1 MIFNYYY
8 MFIEDLVIVIANSI
22 LLSKE
27 YLKTEAG
34 SLNTNRESGEACM
47 QFWTLQT
54 FSLKA
59 KDDKRSK

>member
-1 MIFNYYY
+1 

-47 QFWTLQT
+47 QF
-54 FSLKA
+54 
-59 KDDKRSK
+59 